1 MIYLLGCILAFIFL
15 FKKFLDTP
23 SEIRCS
29 NSDVITIFVFGI
41 LFSWVTVILFILAFM
56 VKK

>member
-23 SEIRCS
+23 SETRCS

>member
-23 SEIRCS
+23 SEKRCS
-29 NSDVITIFVFGI
+29 NSEAITIFVFGI

>member
-15 FKKFLDTP
+15 LKKFLDTP
-23 SEIRCS
+23 NEERCN
-29 NSDVITIFVFGI
+29 NSDVIIIFVFGI